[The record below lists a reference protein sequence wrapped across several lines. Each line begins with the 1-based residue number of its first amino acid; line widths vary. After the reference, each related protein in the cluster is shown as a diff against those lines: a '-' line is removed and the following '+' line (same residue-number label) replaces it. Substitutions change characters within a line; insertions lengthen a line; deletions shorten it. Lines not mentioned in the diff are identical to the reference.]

1 MSLVNIT
8 PEDAPLCAVTM
19 ATHYMAFAVMKI
31 DGKFGEGYAKNN
43 PALLAAFVTAA
54 AMTEA
59 AALITTSLDALITT
73 PLAQTSEDEP
83 EEELLDD

>member
-1 MSLVNIT
+1 MNIT
-8 PEDAPLCAVTM
+8 PEDAPQAAVTM
-19 ATHYMAFAVMKI
+19 ATHWMAFAVMKI
-31 DGKFGEGYAKNN
+31 DGKFGEGYAKTN

-59 AALITTSLDALITT
+59 AALITTSLDALIAT
-73 PLAQTSEDEP
+73 PA